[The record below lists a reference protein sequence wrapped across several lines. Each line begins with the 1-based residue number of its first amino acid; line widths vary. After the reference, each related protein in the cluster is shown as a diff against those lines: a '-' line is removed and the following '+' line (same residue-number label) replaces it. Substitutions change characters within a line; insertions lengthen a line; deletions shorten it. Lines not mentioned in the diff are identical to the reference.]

1 MVHTISGI
9 PRKLLEFGDFLP
21 GRVGKVL
28 GSRLGVAALNISRT
42 IYANMIAFIWF
53 LLFTPWKKIGCKDL
67 EN

>member
-42 IYANMIAFIWF
+42 IYANMIAFI
-53 LLFTPWKKIGCKDL
+53 
-67 EN
+67 